1 MLFLNRCHNGSLV
14 ITIKRKRNKEG
25 MFDILF
31 TYEISPSKR
40 KIYPASISQSQSS
53 LSVFDVGNG

>member
-25 MFDILF
+25 MFDIFLL
-31 TYEISPSKR
+31 TRYPPPKERYILHPSANHN
-40 KIYPASISQSQSS
+40 PH
-53 LSVFDVGNG
+53 